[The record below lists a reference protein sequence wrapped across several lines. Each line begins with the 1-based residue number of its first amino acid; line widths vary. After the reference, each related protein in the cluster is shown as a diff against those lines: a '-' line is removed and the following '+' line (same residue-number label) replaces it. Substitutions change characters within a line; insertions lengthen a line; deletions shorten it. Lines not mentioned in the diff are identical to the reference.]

1 MKLSNTYIDQDLDIW
16 FVSINNRLFFKLE
29 LTDKI
34 IQSRSRHIDNAATL
48 VLRHNLTKLT
58 KG

>member
-1 MKLSNTYIDQDLDIW
+1 MKLSNTYTDPDSDIW
-16 FVSINNRLFFKLE
+16 FISINSRLFFKLK

-34 IQSRSRHIDNAATL
+34 IQSRSRHIDNVVTL
-48 VLRHNLTKLT
+48 VRRHNLTKLT